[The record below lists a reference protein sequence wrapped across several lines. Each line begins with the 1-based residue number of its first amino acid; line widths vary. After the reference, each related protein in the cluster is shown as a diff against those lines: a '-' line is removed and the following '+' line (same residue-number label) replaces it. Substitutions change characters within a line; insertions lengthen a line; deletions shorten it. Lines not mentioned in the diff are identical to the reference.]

1 MSANEIQIGGDH
13 YKTQAIQPWDFIA
26 LNNLGYLEGCVV
38 KYVSRHAKKG
48 GIEDL
53 NKAKHYLDKLIEL
66 NAEPPQ
72 EPRMSVGLTV
82 PTGVFGA
89 TTKSGHSLEA
99 VQAAIDSLTKPRS
112 AVMKKAPA
120 RRGRPPGVK
129 NKRSV
134 K

>member
-66 NAEPPQ
+66 NAEP
-72 EPRMSVGLTV
+72 RMSVGLTV

-89 TTKSGHSLEA
+89 TRSIEA
-99 VQAAIDSLTKPRS
+99 VNKALDALKVKPV
-112 AVMKKAPA
+112 APKKTPA

>member
-13 YKTQAIQPWDFIA
+13 YKNQAIQPWDFIS
-26 LNNLGYLEGCVV
+26 LNNLGYLEGCVI

-53 NKAKHYLDKLIEL
+53 NKAKHYLEKLIEL
-66 NAEPPQ
+66 NDDPPP
-72 EPRMSVGLTV
+72 EPRMSVGLTTM
-82 PTGVFGA
+82 TGVIGSSPKRVSEPA
-89 TTKSGHSLEA
+89 
-99 VQAAIDSLTKPRS
+99 
-112 AVMKKAPA
+112 KKAPA

>member
-38 KYVSRHAKKG
+38 KYVSRHSKKG

-53 NKAKHYLDKLIEL
+53 NKAKHYLEKLIEL
-66 NAEPPQ
+66 NSEPPQ
-72 EPRMSVGLTV
+72 EPRMSVGLTD
-82 PTGVFGA
+82 PTGVFGLASKA
-89 TTKSGHSLEA
+89 TPLSTRVSEPA
-99 VQAAIDSLTKPRS
+99 
-112 AVMKKAPA
+112 KKAPA

>member
-53 NKAKHYLDKLIEL
+53 NKAKHYLEKLIEL

-72 EPRMSVGLTV
+72 EPRMSVGLTDM
-82 PTGVFGA
+82 TGVFGLA
-89 TTKSGHSLEA
+89 SKTTPLSTRVSEPA
-99 VQAAIDSLTKPRS
+99 
-112 AVMKKAPA
+112 KKAPA
-120 RRGRPPGVK
+120 HRGRPPGVK